1 MNRKLSP
8 HLIYTSF
15 HIRSQDECNC
25 MLQSSC
31 HALLF
36 HLRLPFFQ
44 PSLAVAENSCG
55 ETCLAGKKIGASC
68 IQDKGISPSQTRSFT
83 LHAEPG
89 EFAVKVMIFLVCWL
103 DPCKPNR
110 KLQEFWWGAEEAL
123 HFATETNMW
132 TTCFR
137 LTQCG
142 LGSKCFWKSCGSL
155 ATLKSCSFLRSVSST
170 LLSSQSFYSHSPPP
184 PPPPP
189 PPPRAGLKF
198 GFAWCFFHSRI
209 ACCWL
214 SFGCCFPGCSRLSH
228 LGPWSAPPTHAWQQW
243 EPCHVFWYGQF
254 GRSQGGPAGAGAGGA
269 QPISWSQKF
278 TEPGNFSQNSC
289 WFTMPNKW
297 EPNAMIIMTTMFSAY
312 YHPCGMVPFL
322 HLTPCKQSWRSCT
335 AVSVNAQTNSLFRA
349 PESSWQMCNLFWG
362 MKPL

>member
-1 MNRKLSP
+1 MLS
-8 HLIYTSF
+8 LGNLLWKSW
-15 HIRSQDECNC
+15 
-25 MLQSSC
+25 SSWFVD
-31 HALLF
+31 LTPVNQIESYKNF
-36 HLRLPFFQ
+36 
-44 PSLAVAENSCG
+44 G
-55 ETCLAGKKIGASC
+55 E
-68 IQDKGISPSQTRSFT
+68 
-83 LHAEPG
+83 
-89 EFAVKVMIFLVCWL
+89 
-103 DPCKPNR
+103 
-110 KLQEFWWGAEEAL
+110 GAEEAL

-142 LGSKCFWKSCGSL
+142 LGSKC
-155 ATLKSCSFLRSVSST
+155 LKSCSFLRSVSST

-297 EPNAMIIMTTMFSAY
+297 EPNAMIIMNY
-312 YHPCGMVPFL
+312 DHYV
-322 HLTPCKQSWRSCT
+322 
-335 AVSVNAQTNSLFRA
+335 
-349 PESSWQMCNLFWG
+349 
-362 MKPL
+362 